1 MKSTMANLWHPVR
14 GVQIQ
19 DLKEKR
25 FLFQFFHAMDMDRVL
40 KGSPWTF
47 NNHLLILHPLQWG
60 EDPLKIPLI
69 FSPFWVQIHT
79 IPMGFFY
86 ENLARQLGYFLG
98 KFMEYDNSDLGKGKR
113 NFMRIR
119 VQWDVRH
126 TLKRKKQLRED
137 GEDDTGESL
146 LAGCN
151 SENRPWEMW
160 NKSEIGVS
168 IDPILGINLEGN
180 WPSSSQWEGNLLAK
194 QSHSIIEH
202 DLE

>member
-25 FLFQFFHAMDMDRVL
+25 FLFQFFHAIDMDRVL

-86 ENLARQLGYFLG
+86 ENLARQLRYFLG

-126 TLKRKKQLRED
+126 TLKRKKQVCFLGNCSYVRFKYERMTLFCFYYGRVGHSDSFCEAKMALGVEVAVMGKDLSLRAQ
-137 GEDDTGESL
+137 SKRA
-146 LAGCN
+146 LAMN
-151 SENRPWEMW
+151 S
-160 NKSEIGVS
+160 I
-168 IDPILGINLEGN
+168 
-180 WPSSSQWEGNLLAK
+180 
-194 QSHSIIEH
+194 
-202 DLE
+202 